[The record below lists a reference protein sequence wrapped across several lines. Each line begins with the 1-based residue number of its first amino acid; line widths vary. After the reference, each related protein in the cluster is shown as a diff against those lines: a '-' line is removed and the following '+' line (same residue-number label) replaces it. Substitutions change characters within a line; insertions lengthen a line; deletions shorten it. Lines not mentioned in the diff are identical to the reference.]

1 MISEE
6 TYYLGG
12 PTDNNYR
19 KLTASEYYDVERS
32 DSVYNGNPTSV
43 NQYIGLMYPSDYGY
57 AAGSSCLQTAVFNY
71 SDGCYVNDYL
81 SIGINEW
88 LLSPYVVGNDL
99 SAMVLRKSGLINSGG
114 VVNLVSIRPLLY
126 LKSDVK
132 ITGGDGS
139 LNSPYEIEI

>member
-1 MISEE
+1 M
-6 TYYLGG
+6 
-12 PTDNNYR
+12 
-19 KLTASEYYDVERS
+19 
-32 DSVYNGNPTSV
+32 
-43 NQYIGLMYPSDYGY
+43 
-57 AAGSSCLQTAVFNY
+57 
-71 SDGCYVNDYL
+71 
-81 SIGINEW
+81 
-88 LLSPYVVGNDL
+88 LSPYVVGNDL